1 MWAIEYKEPVG
12 PARSGKEFKRGDPM
26 EIFYVLPLA
35 VETFFSLEILLVKK
49 ACPAYQ
55 NAGNNGL
62 ET

>member
-1 MWAIEYKEPVG
+1 
-12 PARSGKEFKRGDPM
+12 M